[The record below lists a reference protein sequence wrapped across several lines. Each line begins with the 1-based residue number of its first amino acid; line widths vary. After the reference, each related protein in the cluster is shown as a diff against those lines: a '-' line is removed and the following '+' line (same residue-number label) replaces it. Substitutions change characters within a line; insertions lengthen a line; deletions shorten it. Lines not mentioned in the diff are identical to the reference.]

1 MKSYTQINTQRA
13 ALDKIRYSYIYIFE
27 LDQTKTAESSIVVLV
42 ILVTQRLASS
52 FVSTFVSLFS
62 EESVNNVNFDSMFS
76 K

>member
-62 EESVNNVNFDSMFS
+62 EESVNNVSFDSMFS